1 MSCKST
7 EKKVKPSSGF
17 DLSSISG
24 VLNLILT
31 AFSLPEEPAS
41 TPPPP
46 LILAG
51 AKLRPGM
58 SAKAITARIIS
69 RLSEAGLPT
78 GDDFADGPN
87 TTNAMISIITEE
99 HVNSIQTEA
108 VVAGAMAPGLP
119 VSTVGVGNL
128 GAPVAS
134 TGAST
139 GIGSFNGTIT

>member
-1 MSCKST
+1 MSCKNT
-7 EKKVKPSSGF
+7 NKKEKPSGGF

-24 VLNLILT
+24 VLNLILM
-31 AFSLPEEPAS
+31 AFSLPEQPAS

-46 LILAG
+46 LLLAG

-69 RLSEAGLPT
+69 RLSEANLPT

-87 TTNAMISIITEE
+87 STNALVSIITEE

-108 VVAGAMAPGLP
+108 VVTVALPPGLA
-119 VSTVGVGNL
+119 VTVTGVGNL
-128 GAPVAS
+128 GAPVVS
-134 TGAST
+134 QGAT
-139 GIGSFNGTIT
+139 TAIGSSSGVIT

>member
-1 MSCKST
+1 MSCKNT
-7 EKKVKPSSGF
+7 NKKEKPSGGF

-24 VLNLILT
+24 VLNLILM

-46 LILAG
+46 LLLAG

-69 RLSEAGLPT
+69 RLSEANLPT

-87 TTNAMISIITEE
+87 STNALVSIITEE

-108 VVAGAMAPGLP
+108 VVTVALPPGLA
-119 VSTVGVGNL
+119 VTVTGVGNL
-128 GAPVAS
+128 GAPVVS
-134 TGAST
+134 QGAT
-139 GIGSFNGTIT
+139 TAIGTSSGVIT